1 MDSYARTI
9 TAAQLAE
16 GGAQIPTLANTAT
29 VVDPVL
35 IVDLDGADETL
46 ADRAAARVAAI
57 DQLVIGRSSRPTP
70 QALAPLTA
78 VLDLTY
84 APLAQARGDEPPV
97 RDHAP
102 VRPLR
107 PAGID
112 PVHGDTEPGPGHH
125 RGSLMQAEQEYRA
138 VDRAVVESAD
148 VDAALVEFV
157 AAVARNPQAA
167 LVAGQ
172 VLRIS
177 ETLPIPQAVDV
188 ESLAYS
194 TLQGG
199 AEFARWLEERRRL
212 GRPLPPPPMTDPVLI
227 DRDDATVRIT
237 LNRPERRNA
246 YGTAVR
252 DALVDALH
260 LALVDDTVGSVVLA
274 GAGPCFC
281 AGGDLDEFGHT
292 PDHATAH
299 FIRTRGGAARL
310 MARLADRVR
319 VDVHGQCVGAGIEV
333 PAFAQRIV
341 ATPDAV
347 FRLPEVGM
355 GLIPGAGGTVSIPRR
370 IGRWRALHLFIT
382 GAELDAHRAHEWR
395 LVDEVTDH
403 P

>member
-1 MDSYARTI
+1 MDSHVRTI

-16 GGAQIPTLANTAT
+16 SGTRIPAVAATAT
-29 VVDPVL
+29 VLDPVL
-35 IVDLDGADETL
+35 IVDLDGADE
-46 ADRAAARVAAI
+46 AIAAIAAARVAAA
-57 DQLVIGRSSRPTP
+57 DQLVVGRSSRPIP
-70 QALAPLTA
+70 AALTA
-78 VLDLTY
+78 LTAALDLTY
-84 APLAQARGDEPPV
+84 APL
-97 RDHAP
+97 
-102 VRPLR
+102 
-107 PAGID
+107 
-112 PVHGDTEPGPGHH
+112 TEPGGGEFPVRGHEPAPGGELDAGAEAVAGH
-125 RGSLMQAEQEYRA
+125 RGGSLAQAGRA
-138 VDRAVVESAD
+138 GGAPADRTVVGVRD
-148 VDAALVEFV
+148 VDAAVREFV
-157 AAVARNPQAA
+157 TAVARNPQASS
-167 LVAGQ
+167 VAGQ
-172 VLRIS
+172 VLRSS
-177 ETLPIPQAVDV
+177 ESLPIPQAIDV

-194 TLQGG
+194 ALQGG

-252 DALVDALH
+252 DALVEALQ
-260 LALVDDTVGSVVLA
+260 LALVDDSVGSVVLA

-299 FIRTRGGAARL
+299 FIRTRAGAARL

-341 ATPDAV
+341 ATPDTV

-382 GAELDAHRAHEWR
+382 GAELDAHRAREWG